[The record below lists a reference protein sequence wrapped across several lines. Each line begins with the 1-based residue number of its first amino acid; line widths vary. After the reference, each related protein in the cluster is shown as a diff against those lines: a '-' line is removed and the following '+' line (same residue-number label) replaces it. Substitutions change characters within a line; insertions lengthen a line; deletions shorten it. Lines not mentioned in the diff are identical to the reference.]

1 MYSLI
6 LWLHSIRRIRR
17 LCRSWQPRE
26 NDVPLIKGVINET
39 GNPVATVGVGESD
52 EVGEIFYTKFKQNL
66 DQYRHNK
73 ILDVG
78 KYWKP

>member
-1 MYSLI
+1 MEK
-6 LWLHSIRRIRR
+6 
-17 LCRSWQPRE
+17 CVKPRE
-26 NDVPLIKGVINET
+26 NDVPLIKGMLNET
-39 GNPVATVGVGESD
+39 GNPVATVGVGETD

-78 KYWKP
+78 KYCTHSLGTHYVIRSQE

>member
-1 MYSLI
+1 VAK
-6 LWLHSIRRIRR
+6 
-17 LCRSWQPRE
+17 CVKPRA
-26 NDVPLIKGVINET
+26 NDVPLIKGLINET
-39 GNPVATVGVGESD
+39 GNPVATVGVGEAD

-78 KYWKP
+78 KYCLHTLETHEYIM

>member
-1 MYSLI
+1 M
-6 LWLHSIRRIRR
+6 
-17 LCRSWQPRE
+17 
-26 NDVPLIKGVINET
+26 NET
-39 GNPVATVGVGESD
+39 GNPVATVGVGETD

-78 KYWKP
+78 KYCLHTVLKHISKVFNKISVFPKKI

>member
-1 MYSLI
+1 LG
-6 LWLHSIRRIRR
+6 
-17 LCRSWQPRE
+17 PF
-26 NDVPLIKGVINET
+26 KGVVNET
-39 GNPVATVGVGESD
+39 GNPVATVGVGETD

-78 KYWKP
+78 KYGLHCTVLEHISM

>member
-1 MYSLI
+1 M
-6 LWLHSIRRIRR
+6 
-17 LCRSWQPRE
+17 
-26 NDVPLIKGVINET
+26 NET
-39 GNPVATVGVGESD
+39 GNPVATVGVGEAD

-78 KYWKP
+78 KYCICTQSWNT